1 MEIIEDLSR
10 MRSFSSSSRGKG
22 LRVAL
27 VPTMGYLHDGHRELL
42 RTGRQSGDVL
52 VLSIFVNPAQ
62 FGPKED
68 LGSYPRDM
76 ERDLS
81 VARDCSVDA
90 VFAPRREDIYPI
102 GYRTYAEVEGLS
114 DRLCGAS
121 RPGHFRGVAT
131 VVLKLFNITLPHAAV
146 FGLKDF
152 QQFLIIRKMA
162 EDLNLGVE
170 IIGVDTVRE
179 PDGLAM
185 SSRNSYL
192 SVEERRAARC
202 IPASIE
208 EAQREFE
215 KGARHAPAIVEKVK
229 KVIER
234 EPLAVIDYVKICD
247 GYTLEDVERIEG
259 GARLFLAVRV
269 GRARLIDNCP
279 IGLERRPLL

>member
-1 MEIIEDLSR
+1 MEIIEDLR
-10 MRSFSSSSRGKG
+10 QMRSFSSSSRDKG
-22 LRVAL
+22 LRVVL

-42 RTGRQSGDVL
+42 RTGRRSGDIL
-52 VLSIFVNPAQ
+52 ILSIFVNPAQ

-68 LGSYPRDM
+68 LNSYPMDM

-81 VARDCSVDA
+81 AARDCGVDI
-90 VFAPRREDIYPI
+90 VFTPKQEDIYPA
-102 GYRTYAEVEGLS
+102 GYGTYAEVEGLS

-146 FGLKDF
+146 FGRKDF
-152 QQFLIIRKMA
+152 QQLLIIRKMA
-162 EDLNLGVE
+162 GDLNLGVE

-192 SVEERRAARC
+192 SAEERKAARC
-202 IPASIE
+202 VPASLE
-208 EAQREFE
+208 EAEKEFE
-215 KGARHAPAIVEKVK
+215 KGVRDTSAIMEKVK
-229 KVIER
+229 KIIEK
-234 EPLAVIDYVKICD
+234 EPLAVIDYIRICD
-247 GYTLEDVERIEG
+247 NATLEDIDRIEG
-259 GARLFLAVRV
+259 GAHLFLAVRI

-279 IGLERRPLL
+279 IGLER